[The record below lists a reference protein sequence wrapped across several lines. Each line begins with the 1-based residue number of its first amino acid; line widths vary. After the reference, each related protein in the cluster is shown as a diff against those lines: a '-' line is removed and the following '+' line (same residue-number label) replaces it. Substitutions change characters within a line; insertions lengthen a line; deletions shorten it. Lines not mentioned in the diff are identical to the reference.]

1 MEYPRS
7 LNSCHPPDKV
17 MQGFQRITPYSRF
30 FSTIFAMDLITF
42 DSGESVRK
50 FQEADRSALYHVCL
64 ATGDS
69 GASALHLYNEKDML
83 GEIYVGPY
91 LSFQPELSLTLI
103 QDGVSGYALAAL
115 DTRSFEDTLSK
126 QWWPVILEKYS
137 NRSPENFT
145 EREKSLFGYI
155 QNPPLRPEEIVKD
168 YPSHLHIDLLEK
180 AQGRGIG
187 KAMMQQIFQTLSEQG
202 SKGVHLGMGA
212 QNARAFT
219 FYTKLGFTLLDKNDD
234 EWTMGLKL

>member
-1 MEYPRS
+1 MR
-7 LNSCHPPDKV
+7 
-17 MQGFQRITPYSRF
+17 
-30 FSTIFAMDLITF
+30 LINF
-42 DSGESVRK
+42 DSGEVVRE
-50 FQEADRSALYHVCL
+50 FQEEDRSDLYYVCL

-69 GASALHLYNEKDML
+69 GASAHHLYNQKEML

-91 LSFQPELSLTLI
+91 LSFQPDLSLTLI

-115 DTRSFEDTLSK
+115 DTRSFEETLSR
-126 QWWPVILEKYS
+126 QWWPIILEKYDNS
-137 NRSPENFT
+137 SPDNFN
-145 EREKSLFGYI
+145 EREKNLFGYI
-155 QNPPLRPEEIVKD
+155 QNPPLRPEEVVKH

-187 KAMMQQIFQTLSEQG
+187 KAMMQLLLEMLRERG

-212 QNARAFT
+212 QNIGAFT
-219 FYTKLGFTLLDKNDD
+219 FYSKLGFTLLDKCDD

>member
-1 MEYPRS
+1 M
-7 LNSCHPPDKV
+7 
-17 MQGFQRITPYSRF
+17 T
-30 FSTIFAMDLITF
+30 FA
-42 DSGESVRK
+42 SGESVRK
-50 FQEADRSALYHVCL
+50 FQEKDRPDLYHVCL

-69 GASALHLYNEKDML
+69 GAGAFHLYNQKDML

-103 QDGVSGYALAAL
+103 QGGVAGYALAAL
-115 DTRSFEDTLSK
+115 DTRIFEDTLSK
-126 QWWPVILEKYS
+126 KWWPLIQEKYS
-137 NRSPENFT
+137 IRSPENFN
-145 EREKSLFGYI
+145 EREKNLFNYI
-155 QNPPLRPEEIVKD
+155 QNPPLRPEEVVKH

-187 KAMMQQIFQTLSEQG
+187 KAMMHLLIETLREQG

-212 QNARAFT
+212 TNARAFT
-219 FYTKLGFTLLDKNDD
+219 FYTKLGFTLLNKNDD

>member
-1 MEYPRS
+1 M
-7 LNSCHPPDKV
+7 
-17 MQGFQRITPYSRF
+17 
-30 FSTIFAMDLITF
+30 ALITF
-42 DSGESVRK
+42 DSGEVVRK
-50 FQEADRSALYHVCL
+50 FQEEDRPGLYHICL

-69 GASALHLYNEKDML
+69 GANAVHLYNQKDML

-91 LSFQPELSLTLI
+91 LNFQPELSFTLI
-103 QDGVSGYALAAL
+103 QDGVAGYALAAL
-115 DTRSFEDTLSK
+115 DTTSFENTLSN

-137 NRSPENFT
+137 NRSPENFN
-145 EREKSLFGYI
+145 ERENNLFRYI
-155 QNPPLRPEEIVKD
+155 QNPPLRSKEVINQ

-187 KAMMQQIFQTLSEQG
+187 KAMMLLLLETLREQG

-212 QNARAFT
+212 QNDRAFI

>member
-1 MEYPRS
+1 
-7 LNSCHPPDKV
+7 
-17 MQGFQRITPYSRF
+17 
-30 FSTIFAMDLITF
+30 MDLITF
-42 DSGESVRK
+42 DSGGIVRK
-50 FQEADRSALYHVCL
+50 FQEEDRPGLYHICL

-69 GASALHLYNEKDML
+69 GANAVHLYDQKDMI

-91 LSFQPELSLTLI
+91 LTFQPDLSFTLI
-103 QDGVSGYALAAL
+103 HDGVAGYALAAL
-115 DTRSFEDTLSK
+115 DTSSFEDTLSK
-126 QWWPVILEKYS
+126 KWWPVILEKY
-137 NRSPENFT
+137 NGRSPENFND
-145 EREKSLFGYI
+145 REKNLFSYI
-155 QNPPLRPEEIVKD
+155 QNPPLRPKEVISE

-187 KAMMQQIFQTLSEQG
+187 KAMMLLVLESLRDQG

>member
-1 MEYPRS
+1 
-7 LNSCHPPDKV
+7 
-17 MQGFQRITPYSRF
+17 
-30 FSTIFAMDLITF
+30 MDLITF
-42 DSGESVRK
+42 DSGEIVRK
-50 FQEADRSALYHVCL
+50 FQEEDRPGLYHICL

-69 GASALHLYNEKDML
+69 GANAVHLYDQKDML

-91 LSFQPELSLTLI
+91 LTFQPDLSFTLI
-103 QDGVSGYALAAL
+103 HNGVAGYALAAL
-115 DTRSFEDTLSK
+115 DTTSFEDTLSK
-126 QWWPVILEKYS
+126 DWWPLILDKY
-137 NRSPENFT
+137 NGRSPENFN
-145 EREKSLFGYI
+145 EREKNLFSYI
-155 QNPPLRPEEIVKD
+155 QNPPLRPKEVISE

-187 KAMMQQIFQTLSEQG
+187 KAMMLLVLETLREQG

-219 FYTKLGFTLLDKNDD
+219 FYTKLGFSLLDKNDA

>member
-1 MEYPRS
+1 
-7 LNSCHPPDKV
+7 
-17 MQGFQRITPYSRF
+17 
-30 FSTIFAMDLITF
+30 MDLITF
-42 DSGESVRK
+42 DSGGMVRK
-50 FQEADRSALYHVCL
+50 FQEEDRPGLYHICL

-69 GASALHLYNEKDML
+69 GANAVHLYDQKDML

-91 LSFQPELSLTLI
+91 LTFQPDLSFTLI
-103 QDGVSGYALAAL
+103 YDGVAGYALAAL
-115 DTRSFEDTLSK
+115 DTSSFEDTLSK
-126 QWWPVILEKYS
+126 KWWPVILEKY
-137 NRSPENFT
+137 NGRSPENFND
-145 EREKSLFGYI
+145 REKNLFSYI
-155 QNPPLRPEEIVKD
+155 QNPPLRSKEVISE

-187 KAMMQQIFQTLSEQG
+187 KAMMLLVLESLRDQG

>member
-1 MEYPRS
+1 
-7 LNSCHPPDKV
+7 
-17 MQGFQRITPYSRF
+17 
-30 FSTIFAMDLITF
+30 MDLITF
-42 DSGESVRK
+42 DSGEVVRR
-50 FQEADRSALYHVCL
+50 FQEEDRSGLYHVCL

-91 LSFQPELSLTLI
+91 LSFQPDLALTLI

-126 QWWPVILEKYS
+126 QWWPLIQEKYNS
-137 NRSPENFT
+137 GSPEKFN
-145 EREKSLFGYI
+145 EREKGLFEYI
-155 QNPPLRPEEIVKD
+155 QNPPLRPEEVVNE
-168 YPSHLHIDLLEK
+168 YPSHLHIDLLEQ

-187 KAMMQQIFQTLSEQG
+187 KAMMHLLIETLREKG

-212 QNARAFT
+212 TNARAFT
-219 FYTKLGFTLLDKNDD
+219 FYTKLGFTLLDKNEN

>member
-1 MEYPRS
+1 M
-7 LNSCHPPDKV
+7 
-17 MQGFQRITPYSRF
+17 
-30 FSTIFAMDLITF
+30 ALIKF
-42 DSGESVRK
+42 DSGEVVRK
-50 FQEADRSALYHVCL
+50 FQEEDRPGLYHICL

-69 GASALHLYNEKDML
+69 GANAEHLYNQKDML

-91 LSFQPELSLTLI
+91 LNFQPELSFTLI
-103 QDGVSGYALAAL
+103 QDGVAGYALAAL
-115 DTRSFEDTLSK
+115 DTTSFENTLSN

-137 NRSPENFT
+137 NRSPENFN
-145 EREKSLFGYI
+145 EREKNLFRYI
-155 QNPPLRPEEIVKD
+155 QNPPLRSKEVISQ

-187 KAMMQQIFQTLSEQG
+187 KAMMLLLLETLREQG
-202 SKGVHLGMGA
+202 STGVHLGMGA
-212 QNARAFT
+212 RNDRAFI

>member
-1 MEYPRS
+1 
-7 LNSCHPPDKV
+7 
-17 MQGFQRITPYSRF
+17 
-30 FSTIFAMDLITF
+30 MDLITF
-42 DSGESVRK
+42 DAGEVVRK
-50 FQEADRSALYHVCL
+50 FQEEDRSGLYHVCL

-69 GASALHLYNEKDML
+69 GANALDLYNQKEML

-91 LSFQPELSLTLI
+91 LTFQPDLSFTLI
-103 QDGVSGYALAAL
+103 QDGVAGYALAAL
-115 DTRSFEDTLSK
+115 DTSSFENTLRNE
-126 QWWPVILEKYS
+126 WWPLILEKY
-137 NRSPENFT
+137 NGRSPENFN
-145 EREKSLFGYI
+145 EREKNLFSYI
-155 QNPPLRPEEIVKD
+155 QKPPLRPKEIVRE

-187 KAMMQQIFQTLSEQG
+187 KAMMLLVLETLREQG

-219 FYTKLGFTLLDKNDD
+219 FYTKLGFALLDKNDD

>member
-1 MEYPRS
+1 VE
-7 LNSCHPPDKV
+7 
-17 MQGFQRITPYSRF
+17 
-30 FSTIFAMDLITF
+30 LITF

-50 FQEADRSALYHVCL
+50 FQEKDRSGLYHVCL

-69 GASALHLYNEKDML
+69 GASALHLYNQKDML

-91 LSFQPELSLTLI
+91 LSFQPDLSLTLI

-115 DTRSFEDTLSK
+115 DTRSFEDTLSR
-126 QWWPVILEKYS
+126 QWWPLILEKYS
-137 NRSPENFT
+137 SRLPENFNDL
-145 EREKSLFGYI
+145 EKNLFGYI
-155 QNPPLRPEEIVKD
+155 QNPPLRPEAIVND

-180 AQGRGIG
+180 AQGRGMG
-187 KAMMQQIFQTLSEQG
+187 KAMMHLLIETLRKKG

>member
-1 MEYPRS
+1 MNLR
-7 LNSCHPPDKV
+7 
-17 MQGFQRITPYSRF
+17 
-30 FSTIFAMDLITF
+30 TF

-50 FQEADRSALYHVCL
+50 FKEEDRPGLYHVCL

-69 GASALHLYNEKDML
+69 GASALHLYNQKDML

-126 QWWPVILEKYS
+126 KWWPSILEKYTNS
-137 NRSPENFT
+137 SPENFN
-145 EREKSLFGYI
+145 ERENNLFGYI
-155 QNPPLRPEEIVKD
+155 QNPPLRPEEVVKH

-180 AQGRGIG
+180 TQGRGIG
-187 KAMMQQIFQTLSEQG
+187 KAMMHLLLDMLREKG
-202 SKGVHLGMGA
+202 SKGVHLGMGS
-212 QNARAFT
+212 QNARAFA

>member
-1 MEYPRS
+1 ME
-7 LNSCHPPDKV
+7 L
-17 MQGFQRITPYSRF
+17 
-30 FSTIFAMDLITF
+30 LTF
-42 DSGESVRK
+42 DSGEAVRK
-50 FQEADRSALYHVCL
+50 FEEEDRSGLYHVCL

-69 GASALHLYNEKDML
+69 GASAIHLYNEKEML

-103 QDGVSGYALAAL
+103 KEGIAGYALAAL
-115 DTRSFEDTLSK
+115 DTRAFEDTLRS
-126 QWWPVILEKYS
+126 QWWPMILEKYS
-137 NRSPENFT
+137 TRSPENFN
-145 EREKSLFGYI
+145 EREKDLFGYI
-155 QNPPLRPEEIVKD
+155 QNPPLRPEKVVDE
-168 YPSHLHIDLLEK
+168 YPSHLHIDLLEQ

-187 KAMMQQIFQTLSEQG
+187 KAMMHLLLDALREQG

-212 QNARAFT
+212 TNARAFT

>member
-1 MEYPRS
+1 
-7 LNSCHPPDKV
+7 
-17 MQGFQRITPYSRF
+17 
-30 FSTIFAMDLITF
+30 MDLITF
-42 DSGESVRK
+42 DSGGIVRK
-50 FQEADRSALYHVCL
+50 FQEEDRLGLYHICL

-69 GASALHLYNEKDML
+69 GANAVHLYDQKDML

-91 LSFQPELSLTLI
+91 LTFQPELSFTLI
-103 QDGVSGYALAAL
+103 QDGVAGYALAAL
-115 DTRSFEDTLSK
+115 DTTSFEDTLSK
-126 QWWPVILEKYS
+126 EWWPLILDKY
-137 NRSPENFT
+137 NGRSPENFN
-145 EREKSLFGYI
+145 EREKNLFSYI
-155 QNPPLRPEEIVKD
+155 QKPPLRPKEIVRE

-187 KAMMQQIFQTLSEQG
+187 KAMMLLVLETLREQG

-219 FYTKLGFTLLDKNDD
+219 FYTKLGFALLDKNDD

>member
-1 MEYPRS
+1 M
-7 LNSCHPPDKV
+7 
-17 MQGFQRITPYSRF
+17 
-30 FSTIFAMDLITF
+30 ALITF
-42 DSGESVRK
+42 DSGEVVRK
-50 FQEADRSALYHVCL
+50 FQEEDRPGLYHICL

-69 GASALHLYNEKDML
+69 GANAEHLYNQKDML

-91 LSFQPELSLTLI
+91 LSFQPELSFTLI
-103 QDGVSGYALAAL
+103 QDGVAGYALAAL
-115 DTRSFEDTLSK
+115 DTTSFENTLSN

-137 NRSPENFT
+137 NRSPENFN
-145 EREKSLFGYI
+145 ERENNLFRYI
-155 QNPPLRPEEIVKD
+155 QNPPLRSKEVINQ

-187 KAMMQQIFQTLSEQG
+187 KAMMLLLLETLREQG
-202 SKGVHLGMGA
+202 STGVHLGMGA
-212 QNARAFT
+212 RNDRAFI